1 MTKISTTESNWW
13 NLTLVKSNSWLTIIA
28 ITILLGF
35 SRTEYL
41 FKLMVLSRKYMI
53 KYEISKYLITFY
65 IQGCLYISTLFK
77 IDLWP
82 HSIELLQFSSIVSIF
97 LFQGYQKRYMYN
109 VFLSQLAQKWQ
120 VFKVQSVKKN
130 NFFVIYI
137 VK

>member
-1 MTKISTTESNWW
+1 MASKQADVCDVLPWFKTSSVQIPVEIDDSKMTKISTTESNWW

-65 IQGCLYISTLFK
+65 IQGCPYISTLFK

-97 LFQGYQKRYMYN
+97 LF
-109 VFLSQLAQKWQ
+109 
-120 VFKVQSVKKN
+120 
-130 NFFVIYI
+130 
-137 VK
+137 